1 MSSHRWTVTAVRAA
15 ILAIVTAWTLFPIYY
30 MVSLAVTPWDDLF
43 RPVYVVQ
50 RPTLENFK
58 FVLFQQSPFVKYF

>member
-1 MSSHRWTVTAVRAA
+1 MTRGRLGVNVMRAA
-15 ILAIVTAWTLFPIYY
+15 VLAAVTAWTLFPIYY

-50 RPTLENFK
+50 RPTLDNFK
-58 FVLFQQSPFVKYF
+58 FVLLQELSLIHI